1 MLKEGYDKIQKIAFW
16 LVLVFLIGSAFGAS
30 ISNKIFHWRIQEAIK
45 LERMLYD
52 TNVYDIKQVKDVIV
66 KQ

>member
-16 LVLVFLIGSAFGAS
+16 LVLVFLLGSTFGAT
-30 ISNKIFHWRIQEAIK
+30 ISNRIFHWRVTEAIK

-52 TNVYDIKQVKDVIV
+52 TKVYDIKQVKDVIV
-66 KQ
+66 K